1 MTFDKLWCIIIYV
14 FLKLRFSLDI
24 ALVGTTPTYEVRNI
38 TRATSRFVIVG
49 VGLFRSGFYFVKE
62 NKNERNGIH

>member
-1 MTFDKLWCIIIYV
+1 MTESVNYSNIIV
-14 FLKLRFSLDI
+14 FKPL

-49 VGLFRSGFYFVKE
+49 VGLFRSGFYFAKE
-62 NKNERNGIH
+62 TKWQRKDTFG